1 MGNKGNY
8 LPLKLYKKL
17 LVESY
22 LQNCE
27 DGDRIKEYLIKNH
40 DPILQLEDR
49 YIPPRPKGYI
59 LTEKYI
65 RKMDEKPEK
74 NHMRRIPM
82 KNSMSSGCIVISEN
96 RKKQGIKMHPQK
108 RTNQDST
115 KSYEF
120 YKHMRTYK
128 SKDSLKNFYLD
139 DFNSVKE
146 NKFNKTKTNVRK
158 IYFNQILFNYREDI
172 YLHLKIML

>member
-1 MGNKGNY
+1 MIHDYIHQCCWTKIFTT
-8 LPLKLYKKL
+8 KKF
-17 LVESY
+17 
-22 LQNCE
+22 
-27 DGDRIKEYLIKNH
+27 
-40 DPILQLEDR
+40 PILSM
-49 YIPPRPKGYI
+49 IP
-59 LTEKYI
+59 
-65 RKMDEKPEK
+65 K